1 MPIWQLRSA
10 GEAEAWQAPVKPLW
24 VRCTRSADRW
34 SEERQ
39 SWQHDCFPLLV
50 QQVRGQCTPH
60 SHGCLQVSD
69 KCVQLVQDGWFNPSA
84 EPSGVSVMTNPKV
97 QCLPKSS
104 VLDCDRPAVGRRGAG
119 SSSALTQ
126 CSSSIHTF
134 RALLRCACASIHM
147 LVIQE
152 PKQKLPVIVAGKD
165 VKEVDNDYFL
175 IPIKILD
182 HEGPL
187 QTDFAI
193 ENRLTPQ
200 GEAGCRL
207 GW

>member
-1 MPIWQLRSA
+1 MIDL
-10 GEAEAWQAPVKPLW
+10 LFL
-24 VRCTRSADRW
+24 
-34 SEERQ
+34 
-39 SWQHDCFPLLV
+39 QH
-50 QQVRGQCTPH
+50 
-60 SHGCLQVSD
+60 
-69 KCVQLVQDGWFNPSA
+69 
-84 EPSGVSVMTNPKV
+84 
-97 QCLPKSS
+97 
-104 VLDCDRPAVGRRGAG
+104 GAG
-119 SSSALTQ
+119 ALSVFTY
-126 CSSSIHTF
+126 CTSSIHTF
-134 RALLRCACASIHM
+134 YHVPADGALLRGTSASSHM
-147 LVIQE
+147 LVMQE

-207 GW
+207 GWLCAAQAAVPCAAS